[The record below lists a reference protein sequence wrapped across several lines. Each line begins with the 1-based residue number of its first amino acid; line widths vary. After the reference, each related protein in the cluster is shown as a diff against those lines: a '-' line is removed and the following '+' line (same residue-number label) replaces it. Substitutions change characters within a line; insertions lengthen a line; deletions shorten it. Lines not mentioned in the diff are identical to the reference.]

1 MLGLQVYDVVILG
14 AGPYGLSLAAHL
26 RAAGVKHQIFGRPM
40 EAWRWHMPKG
50 MWLKSDGFAS
60 NLSDPAREYPLAQF
74 CREKGIEYH
83 DTRIPVGLDIFAEYG
98 LAFQRRFA
106 PQLDERRVSALAREP
121 ENFVLTLEDGA
132 VCRAK
137 SVVVAVGIGDFLYI
151 PPELADLPASHVSH
165 SYDHRELADLAARR
179 VAVIG
184 AGASAID
191 LAGLLKDAGGD
202 VRLIAR
208 RKWLKFGSPPGPN
221 KRSLWSRLRHPSSGL
236 GPGWRSRLA
245 TDAPLLFHFLPARAR
260 RPIVRK
266 HLGPAASWKMREKV
280 VSRIPVLTG
289 RHPVG
294 ARVKDGRVELI
305 LQAEDQSRQVECV
318 DHVVAATGYRVDL
331 SRLKFLTPG
340 LRAKVASS
348 AGAPVLSTQFESSVS
363 GLYFVGPSAADSFG
377 PLMRFAFG
385 AEFAARQVAESLRR
399 QGAAVGQARGS
410 EARSRAPAIAAP

>member
-1 MLGLQVYDVVILG
+1 
-14 AGPYGLSLAAHL
+14 
-26 RAAGVKHQIFGRPM
+26 
-40 EAWRWHMPKG
+40 MPKD

-60 NLSDPAREYPLAQF
+60 NLSDPAREYPLAEF
-74 CREKGIEYH
+74 CREKNIDYH
-83 DTRIPVGLDIFAEYG
+83 DKRIPVRLDTFAEYG

-106 PQLDERRVSALAREP
+106 PQLDERRVSALQGAP
-121 ENFVLTLEDGA
+121 KNFVLTLEDGA

-151 PPELADLPASHVSH
+151 PPELAELPPSHVSH
-165 SYDHRELADLAARR
+165 SYDHCEFTDLAARR

-208 RKWLKFGSPPGPN
+208 RKALKFSGPPGPDQ
-221 KRSLWSRLRHPSSGL
+221 RSLWSRLRHPSSGL
-236 GPGWRSRLA
+236 GPGWRSRLS

-260 RPIVRK
+260 REIVRR
-266 HLGPAASWKMREKV
+266 HLGPAASWRMREKV

-289 RHPVG
+289 RHLVG
-294 ARVKDGRVELI
+294 ASVKDGRAELI
-305 LQAEDQSRQVECV
+305 LQAEDLSRQLECV

-331 SRLKFLTPG
+331 SRLKFLSAG
-340 LRAKVASS
+340 LRSKIACS
-348 AGAPVLSTQFESSVS
+348 AGAPVLSTGFESSVT

-385 AEFAARQVAESLRR
+385 AEFAARQVTEKLRR
-399 QGAAVGQARGS
+399 QGAAVAEARGR
-410 EARSRAPAIAAP
+410 EARAQAPAIPAP